1 LNLYFSPIIAA
12 NFGVETA
19 FDIVAVVCAL
29 SMVLRVLLYL
39 VDVRVGRTVKKN
51 RETLSAYRT
60 HLPDNGIGSL
70 NAPAVTHSPPS
81 RCLTKKDFKIGKRF
95 WINLVYGT
103 FMSASTLGFYYFS
116 SGYLANKWWPE
127 LEEEEAY
134 NDATQYNFLSTS
146 LGAISVPIC
155 GMIADKYLIY
165 NDLGIWSPVALV
177 LAYLLFMML
186 PPLLPTIIYTLVT
199 STNYTA
205 QWACMARCVS
215 QKKMGIATGIIYSF
229 YNVAGALAPML
240 CTVIQTTWGFD
251 EVFLL
256 LTLFTVVSL
265 WAAVRYN
272 FEDKAFRALGKGK
285 EDQEEEEDTDSNED
299 PGSPAKK
306 IMTEADENGRE

>member
-1 LNLYFSPIIAA
+1 
-12 NFGVETA
+12 
-19 FDIVAVVCAL
+19 
-29 SMVLRVLLYL
+29 
-39 VDVRVGRTVKKN
+39 
-51 RETLSAYRT
+51 
-60 HLPDNGIGSL
+60 
-70 NAPAVTHSPPS
+70 
-81 RCLTKKDFKIGKRF
+81 
-95 WINLVYGT
+95 
-103 FMSASTLGFYYFS
+103 
-116 SGYLANKWWPE
+116 
-127 LEEEEAY
+127 
-134 NDATQYNFLSTS
+134 
-146 LGAISVPIC
+146 
-155 GMIADKYLIY
+155 
-165 NDLGIWSPVALV
+165 
-177 LAYLLFMML
+177 
-186 PPLLPTIIYTLVT
+186 
-199 STNYTA
+199 
-205 QWACMARCVS
+205 MARCVS